1 MLMDNSTLGRQ
12 NSGFN
17 NFDAAVSK
25 GRFETMSNVEN
36 MTHGDAMSFE
46 QMQAIQEEQLRRMQE
61 MQAEMAARQ
70 EKMRQMAEAASNSA
84 QMAPQFGEMNN
95 NEVEISNEAPVM
107 QAPVANEQNIDGDE
121 AIESSVDSALEG
133 VDGRD
138 MKRYAAAVMDI
149 ADKLKDSPHDM
160 SVAIN
165 RARKDLAN
173 KGGSLESE

>member
-1 MLMDNSTLGRQ
+1 MDNSTLGRQ

-17 NFDAAVSK
+17 NFDAGASK
-25 GRFETMSNVEN
+25 GRFEAMPSAEN
-36 MTHGDAMSFE
+36 MAHGNTMSFE
-46 QMQAIQEEQLRRMQE
+46 QMQAIQEEQLRKMQE

-70 EKMRQMAEAASNSA
+70 EKMRQMAEAANNSA
-84 QMAPQFGEMNN
+84 QVSQFGEVNGN
-95 NEVEISNEAPVM
+95 QNEASNEAPVM
-107 QAPVANEQNIDGDE
+107 QAPVVVKQDNSGDNA
-121 AIESSVDSALEG
+121 AIEQSVDVALEG
-133 VDGRD
+133 IDGRD

-173 KGGSLESE
+173 KGGNLE